1 MVFMRISS
9 LAKNEENGPETMGK
23 YEYSDQVPEI
33 LPRTGNGVFSTI
45 HDLTDNISRTSSVL
59 ITGTEKCQSKNIK
72 NDMRIGER
80 TFFIS
85 GTCGSDSLDDC
96 NRKPRHIIV
105 NNLPSGNFNRDT
117 NYTPGSDQNGV
128 NAGIIPSII
137 EDILELD
144 PTGLISSLDGSNPR
158 IHSKCRKLDFE
169 EKRFVKNQD
178 NSGVIA
184 KTKIHKGICVP
195 ITSGQN
201 SIEKFYSKSHTT
213 SHKNKKCMFFIYI
226 SGLFII
232 LLFALKF
239 LCTMG
244 G

>member
-9 LAKNEENGPETMGK
+9 LTKNDENSPETMGK

-33 LPRTGNGVFSTI
+33 LPSTGTGVFNTI

-59 ITGTEKCQSKNIK
+59 ITGTEKCPSKNIN

-85 GTCGSDSLDDC
+85 GTCGADSLDDC

-117 NYTPGSDQNGV
+117 NYTPGSDQNGK

-144 PTGLISSLDGSNPR
+144 PTGLISSLDGTHPR

-169 EKRFVKNQD
+169 EKRFVKNKD

-184 KTKIHKGICVP
+184 KTKIHRGICVP
-195 ITSGQN
+195 ITSGQK
-201 SIEKFYSKSHTT
+201 SIEKFYSKSQKT
-213 SHKNKKCMFFIYI
+213 SHKKNCWYLFFIA
-226 SGLFII
+226 GFFII
-232 LLFALKF
+232 LFLALKF
-239 LCTMG
+239 YF
-244 G
+244 